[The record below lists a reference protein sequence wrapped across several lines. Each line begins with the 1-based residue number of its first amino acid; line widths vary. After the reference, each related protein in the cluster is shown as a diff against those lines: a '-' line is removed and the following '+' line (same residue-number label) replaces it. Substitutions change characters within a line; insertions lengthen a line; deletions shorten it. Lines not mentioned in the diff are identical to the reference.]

1 MRMPEIRVSDVFL
14 LRWHNSVMG
23 VIGYG
28 FKEK

>member
-14 LRWHNSVMG
+14 LRSHNSVMG
-23 VIGYG
+23 EIGYG